1 MVNVNDIKNGLT
13 LLIDGNIYLVLDF
26 QHVKPG
32 KGSAFVRTKMKN
44 LRTGAI
50 LENTYNTN
58 VKFESAHIDKQ
69 TMQYLYS
76 QGDGY
81 CFMNMNTYDQ
91 VELKREQLGDD
102 AKYLKENLEVLISFY
117 EGEVLGM
124 MLPDKIDYLVTRSDP
139 AVKGNTATN
148 ATKDA
153 EVENGMTVK
162 VPLFINEGDHILIS
176 TLDGKYVSR
185 A

>member
-69 TMQYLYS
+69 TMQFLYS
-76 QGDGY
+76 QGDAY

-91 VELKREQLGDD
+91 VELKRDQLGDD

-148 ATKDA
+148 ATKDV

-176 TLDGKYVSR
+176 TIDGKYVSR